1 MPTAADYRGLLEN
14 WTRFARGYM
23 FDPAGDGQTLCYGIG
38 DSGHWSIQA
47 HATALAALATLATD
61 ADTDL
66 DACGL
71 SRDELL
77 DTSLRMLR
85 FLLRSHKSGTQS
97 CIDGQRWGNG
107 WIAVLGIE
115 RAMSAIH
122 ALQRYMNSQDGDNL
136 RTLIANEAD
145 WLLDHYQIVAGP
157 VDNNKPESNIW
168 NGCMLQRAASL
179 LPDAPRAAA
188 WADKAVRFFL
198 NGISVPSD
206 RENTQ
211 LVAGRPVRDW
221 HVGNNFFESMALNH
235 HGYMNLGYMIIC
247 LSNIAMLHFQ
257 FKQIGLTPPPA
268 LYHNAAR
275 LWQVVRPMLAP
286 DGRLLRIGGDS
297 RARYCYC
304 QDYAIPVWL
313 WAADY
318 LGEDCSGVEEGW
330 LNILRLETTSNS
342 DGSFLGTRLAEM
354 RDNSRLYYTRLE
366 GDRAAS
372 VSLGALWRR
381 LFTITG
387 KPAAPV
393 TNWQWEDEYHGAVAV
408 RGEKRFASW
417 VWHSSE
423 KPQGL
428 CLPPNRSDMAEWRC
442 NLAGDIRADNAINDN
457 RIIACQS
464 ASFPGGFITSG
475 GFYTRAISP
484 LAEGGE
490 GEKRAAEGQI
500 AVAALP
506 DDCTMLIIQYALC
519 SGGGLYNGVSGL
531 HLLMPNDIFN
541 RGLRKYSANDEV
553 CESRA
558 LSGET
563 RHIAANRFNIDGELS
578 VYKAYN
584 HPPRPVAGEP
594 GAAGFTIHTPATRQ
608 IGLKIG
614 DYRPHLGRLGG
625 SLGADEIGLGRLP
638 APAMFRGGDVLIDA
652 GFALCCEGAVR
663 QEATIREIN
672 PANAL
677 WRGIEA
683 RGADGRDYV
692 FIANLSAGALRVNIP
707 GKSGALRCLTSGENL
722 APDEDGTHTLE
733 LAPGAC
739 RLLLRD

>member
-1 MPTAADYRGLLEN
+1 MSNAAEYRGLLER
-14 WTRFARGYM
+14 WVPFARGYM
-23 FDPAGDGQTLCYGIG
+23 FDPAGDGRTLCYGIG
-38 DSGHWSIQA
+38 DSLHWSIQA

-61 ADTDL
+61 GATDPGV
-66 DACGL
+66 CGL

-85 FLLRSHKSGTQS
+85 FLLGTHKSGAHS
-97 CIDGQRWGNG
+97 CLDGQRWGNG

-122 ALQRYMNSQDGDNL
+122 ALQPHMSAQDGDNL
-136 RTLIANEAD
+136 RKLIANEAD

-157 VDNNKPESNIW
+157 VENNKPESNIW

-206 RENTQ
+206 RENPQ

-247 LSNIAMLHFQ
+247 LSNVAMLHFQ
-257 FKQIGLTPPPA
+257 CKQLGLTPPPA

-275 LWQVVRPMLAP
+275 LWEVVRPMLAP

-318 LGEDCSGVEEGW
+318 LDEDCSGFEEGW
-330 LNILRLETTSNS
+330 LNILRKETAVNG

-381 LFTITG
+381 LFNITG
-387 KPAAPV
+387 KPAAPIKD
-393 TNWQWEDEYHGAVAV
+393 WQWRDEYHGAVAV

-417 VWHSSE
+417 VWHASE

-428 CLPPNRSDMAEWRC
+428 CLPPKRSDMAEWRC
-442 NLAGDIRADNAINDN
+442 NLAGDIRADNAVNDN

-464 ASFPGGFITSG
+464 ASFPGGFTSSG
-475 GFYTRAISP
+475 SFYTRAISP

-490 GEKRAAEGQI
+490 EEKRAAEGQI

-506 DDCTMLIIQYALC
+506 DDCTMLIMQYAVC

-531 HLLMPNDIFN
+531 NLLIPNDIFN
-541 RGLRKYSANDEV
+541 DRLRSYTGGGEV
-553 CESRA
+553 YESPA
-558 LSGET
+558 FSGQT
-563 RHIAANRFNIDGELS
+563 RWLASDRFNIDHELS

-584 HPPRPVAGEP
+584 HPARPIAGES
-594 GAAGFTIHTPATRQ
+594 GAEEFTIHTPATRQ

-614 DYRPHLGRLGG
+614 GYRPHLGQLGG
-625 SLGADEIGLGRLP
+625 NLGADEIGLGRLP
-638 APAMFRGGDVLIDA
+638 APAFFRPGDTLIDT
-652 GFALCCEGAVR
+652 GFMLCCESAAREGAQLR
-663 QEATIREIN
+663 AIN
-672 PANAL
+672 PADAL
-677 WRGIEA
+677 WRA
-683 RGADGRDYV
+683 VAAQGADGRDYL
-692 FIANLSAGALRVNIP
+692 FIANFAAATITAKIP

-722 APDEDGTHTLE
+722 APDADGTHTLE

-739 RLLLRD
+739 RLLVRE